1 MYFFVKYSVDKY
13 NVYHVF
19 PPEYDGQGRIHKKI
33 MNFTYISMI
42 ISQSSMFIILV
53 LVFGSDYIPSC
64 FVIAG
69 SQILW
74 MILDKLNS
82 LTNFTDLKKKSLSK
96 GFMTV
101 EEEEEFVK
109 SFKTRNR
116 FIQTKKM
123 SDV

>member
-33 MNFTYISMI
+33 INFTYICMI

-53 LVFGSDYIPSC
+53 LVFGPDYIPSC

-69 SQILW
+69 SQIVW
-74 MILDKLNS
+74 MI
-82 LTNFTDLKKKSLSK
+82 FEFLS
-96 GFMTV
+96 G
-101 EEEEEFVK
+101 
-109 SFKTRNR
+109 
-116 FIQTKKM
+116 
-123 SDV
+123 